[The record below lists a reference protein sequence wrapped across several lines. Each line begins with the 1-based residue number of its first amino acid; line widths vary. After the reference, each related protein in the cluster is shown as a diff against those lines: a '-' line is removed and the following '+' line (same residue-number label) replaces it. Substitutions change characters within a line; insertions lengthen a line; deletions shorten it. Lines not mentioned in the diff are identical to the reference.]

1 MKKLLLILAGFFAI
15 IDVIRAQAS
24 FVTGPMEV
32 SVNQYGRIRLFDG
45 DGTRHL
51 QRASILVGTSST
63 AVFDYTNDSEE
74 YEPTVLVTTPLISDF
89 EIYGAYDNS
98 YSGAPPAVIV
108 KQNAY
113 GWNNESYTIIKFNI
127 KNAGAF
133 GINAMVGVEV
143 IPELNEEYGFD
154 TVTYNAAQDVIRF
167 HRGNH
172 MNMGMKLLSS
182 DLSSLVS
189 FEWYDGYPVDSDFW
203 AWMNN
208 GSIQPQYVSAT
219 VDGPVAITSQAALP
233 VAASG
238 TIDVYYALA
247 LGATETEMLNNM
259 AAAVAK
265 YNLLF
270 TSVAENEPAADRIV
284 LEGNTPNPFRNV
296 TTIHYELP
304 SAGNVTL
311 KVFDALG
318 MPVATLVNGKENK
331 GKHSVEFDAGKLS
344 AGAYYYTISFENQVR
359 SQKMFLLK

>member
-15 IDVIRAQAS
+15 IDVILAQAS
-24 FVTGPMEV
+24 FVTGPLEV

-45 DGTRHL
+45 DGYRHL
-51 QRASILVGTSST
+51 QRASILVGTSSS

-74 YEPTVLVTTPLISDF
+74 YEPTVLVTSPLISDF
-89 EIYGAYDNS
+89 EIYGAYDNA

-108 KQNAY
+108 KQNTY
-113 GWNNESYTIIKFNI
+113 GWNDESYTIVKFNI
-127 KNAGAF
+127 QNTGAF
-133 GINAMVGVEV
+133 GMNAMVGMEV
-143 IPELNEEYGFD
+143 IPELNEEYGYD
-154 TVTYNAAQDVIRF
+154 TVTYNAALDVIRF

-203 AWMNN
+203 TWMNN
-208 GSIQPQYVSAT
+208 GSVQPQYVSAT
-219 VDGPVAITSQAALP
+219 VDGPVSITSQAALP
-233 VAASG
+233 IAASG

-247 LGATETEMLNNM
+247 LGASESEMLENM

-270 TSVAENEPAADRIV
+270 TSVAENEPASDRLV
-284 LEGNTPNPFRNV
+284 LERNFPNPFKQ
-296 TTIHYELP
+296 TTTLNYELP
-304 SAGNVTL
+304 SSGFVTL

-318 MPVATLVNGKENK
+318 NTVATLVNGKENK
-331 GKHSVEFDAGKLS
+331 GKHSVEFDAGNLN
-344 AGAYYYTISFENQVR
+344 AGVYYYTINFENQVR
-359 SQKMFLLK
+359 SQKMFLMK